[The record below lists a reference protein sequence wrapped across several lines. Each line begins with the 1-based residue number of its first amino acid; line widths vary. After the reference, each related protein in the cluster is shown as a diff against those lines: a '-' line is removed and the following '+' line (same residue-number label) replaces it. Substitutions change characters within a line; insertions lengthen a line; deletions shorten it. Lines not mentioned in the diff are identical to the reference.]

1 MPLPHAVEPVPSV
14 HAMHAAARVRPAAHA
29 APPARAVPPPLAGP
43 TRRMY
48 GYLPYWT
55 YDVADVPFE
64 HITDLAVFSVSADA
78 DGSLSEL
85 SRWTGRAA
93 DAVRLG
99 HAAGVRVHLCVTQFD
114 RDTLDSILGSSSARA
129 RLVSAV
135 ATQLRAYGAD
145 GVNID
150 FEGVRAGQ
158 RANMV
163 SLVRELKA
171 AGVGD
176 VTLATPAVD
185 WSGAWDYA
193 TLAEDSDGLFIM
205 GYEYHWSGGD
215 PGPNAPLDDGGVWDS
230 YTLRWTVNDY
240 RSAGAP
246 VDKIILGLPLY
257 GHTWPVADAN
267 DVPGTATGRASSITY
282 GQTLDAAG
290 RRWDAASSSPWYPGS
305 GTQTWYED
313 LQSVETRVRWALLEE
328 DLGGV
333 GFWALGYEAND
344 PAFWGAMDAVMD
356 EAASRDA
363 PTGDTATATAT
374 GAGTE
379 DGGDVPSASKL
390 GGEPEA
396 CGCAAPGGAP
406 GTMLALAGWM
416 AARARRRRP

>member
-1 MPLPHAVEPVPSV
+1 MPIPHAIDNAPSV
-14 HAMHAAARVRPAAHA
+14 HAMHAAERLRPAFHA
-29 APPARAVPPPLAGP
+29 APPPRAAPPPLAGA

-55 YDVADVPFE
+55 YDVADVPFA

-114 RDTLDSILGSSSARA
+114 RDTLGALLGSATART
-129 RLVSAV
+129 RLVSEIA
-135 ATQLRAYGAD
+135 AQLSAYGAD

-150 FEGVRAGQ
+150 FEGVPSGQ

-163 SLVRELKA
+163 SLVRALKA

-185 WSGAWDYA
+185 WSDAWDYA
-193 TLAEDSDGLFIM
+193 TLAEESDGLFIM

-215 PGPNAPLDDGGVWDS
+215 PGPNAPLDDGGVWGT

-246 VDKIILGLPLY
+246 ADRILLGLPLY

-267 DVPGTATGRASSITY
+267 AVPGTATGRASSITY

-290 RRWDAASSSPWYPGS
+290 RRWDAASSSPWYPGG

-313 LQSVETRVRWALLEE
+313 LQSVEARVRWALLDEN
-328 DLGGV
+328 LGGV

-344 PAFWGAMDAVMD
+344 PDFWAAMDAVMD
-356 EAASRDA
+356 EAAARDS
-363 PTGDTATATAT
+363 PPGDTATAT
-374 GAGTE
+374 GAGADAADTA
-379 DGGDVPSASKL
+379 GVPSASKL
-390 GGEPEA
+390 DGDGAA
-396 CGCAAPGGAP
+396 CGCAAPTTPP
-406 GTMLALAGWM
+406 GVVVALVALV
-416 AARARRRRP
+416 AAHARRRRP